1 MHVKTRFFRSN
12 ARGKKRGAWKQRR
25 KGATGALE
33 KQIGETE
40 NITKKTR
47 ILALRAR
54 ILSAQIIIY
63 RDYFLFLLYVFDRR
77 QLTQRI
83 DADKTVK

>member
-1 MHVKTRFFRSN
+1 M
-12 ARGKKRGAWKQRR
+12 
-25 KGATGALE
+25 E
-33 KQIGETE
+33 KEIGETK